1 MKKLLSILTALVATT
16 AFTFAANGG
25 WDDDYSKALTAAKA
39 DKKLVL
45 LDFTGSDWC
54 GWCMKLDKEVFS
66 KADFK
71 AFAKDNLEL
80 VTVDFPNSKKLP
92 HKVVK
97 QNDELKKTF
106 KPNGFPTLVLVDA
119 DGKEVHR
126 IGGYSPEALEILKK
140 AVDANKPK

>member
-1 MKKLLSILTALVATT
+1 MKKLLTILTALVATT
-16 AFTFAANGG
+16 AFTLAANG
-25 WDDDYSKALTAAKA
+25 WDDDYDKALTAAKT

-71 AFAKDNLEL
+71 AFAKENLEL

-92 HKVVK
+92 HKVEK
-97 QNDELKKTF
+97 QNAELKKTF
-106 KPNGFPTLVLVDA
+106 KVNGFPTLVLLNA
-119 DGKEVHR
+119 EGKEVHR
-126 IGGYSPEALEILKK
+126 IGGYSPDALEDLKK
-140 AVDANKPK
+140 AVGANKPK